1 MGRICFEMLFS
12 SLCSFLVKVRKVWM
26 EIFGHV
32 YQCFRKELWQIVFN
46 NISCCFFTRRV
57 AHLFKMNIEKCGP
70 IKWYIVLGSNS
81 VTNDIMNLFGAGCC
95 GTVSILRLA

>member
-1 MGRICFEMLFS
+1 
-12 SLCSFLVKVRKVWM
+12 M

-46 NISCCFFTRRV
+46 NISSCFFTRRV

-70 IKWYIVLGSNS
+70 IRWYIVLGSNS
-81 VTNDIMNLFGAGCC
+81 VSNDIMNIFGAGWCWLLWD
-95 GTVSILRLA
+95 GQHPDVGLGPHGEFRSWKVT